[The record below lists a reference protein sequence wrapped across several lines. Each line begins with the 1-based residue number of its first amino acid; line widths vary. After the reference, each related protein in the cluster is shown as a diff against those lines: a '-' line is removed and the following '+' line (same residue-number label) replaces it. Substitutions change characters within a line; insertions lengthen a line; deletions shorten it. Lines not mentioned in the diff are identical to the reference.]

1 MKIAA
6 CLIEKIGSTVSGYFH
21 PSLWLSE
28 SHGLLVQRQSS
39 RRSTSDRK
47 QRQEDPRCRPRS
59 LGHTR
64 EGNTGSLW
72 TQARGL
78 SSSAPSTRLY
88 PEIGR
93 QDYAP
98 ARKRGKRSV
107 RRPGKE
113 MQGAPKHA
121 EFSDWRDEFYAAA
134 LIRGG
139 ERSWISAAVS
149 RSMTFIGP
157 PQSGQR

>member
-39 RRSTSDRK
+39 RR
-47 QRQEDPRCRPRS
+47 
-59 LGHTR
+59 
-64 EGNTGSLW
+64 
-72 TQARGL
+72 
-78 SSSAPSTRLY
+78 STRLY